1 MRRTSSHSCSL
12 ADCRRYRNA
21 MLTWAWTW
29 RTVEFKINNL
39 SPPKTRITF
48 LNFEQYKNK
57 FWENQLC
64 LHFFSSEKQS
74 RLYYF
79 IILFY
84 ILLYYFYH
92 VAELQSQ
99 KNTNNCWIKRI
110 ISLLNCRVVFL
121 EEIGCVSRKRGI
133 RRNPYVSLYA
143 SFTRGLPR
151 EFVPTSNGTSKI
163 RFSEEKM
170 QFFRLDRRR

>member
-1 MRRTSSHSCSL
+1 MIHNAAAHVPPQTIVTTYRNAKQEKKKKSRLAEYCNHNCRFNLCPLLIKRTLFLLPLTTTSIHHPLPEMRRTSSHSCSL

-39 SPPKTRITF
+39 CPPKARITF

-99 KNTNNCWIKRI
+99 KIRI
-110 ISLLNCRVVFL
+110 TVELK
-121 EEIGCVSRKRGI
+121 E
-133 RRNPYVSLYA
+133 
-143 SFTRGLPR
+143 
-151 EFVPTSNGTSKI
+151 
-163 RFSEEKM
+163 
-170 QFFRLDRRR
+170 